1 VSGLTTDHPTG
12 DNVLAGRAVPGRGP
26 GVRTVDPRTGDPVG
40 PAAHDVDLEQ
50 LAAAIGAAAG
60 AAPVLRRDREARARL
75 LDAAAEGLDA
85 ATETLVATAD
95 LETALGEA
103 RLRGEVGR
111 TTGQLRRF
119 AAVIRDGRY
128 LDAVIDLADPATTPP
143 RPDLRRLLVP
153 LGPVAVF
160 GASNFPFAFSVAG
173 GDTASAL
180 AAGCPVVAK
189 AHPAHPGTSELVAR
203 IVADAVV
210 AVGLPPG
217 TFSLVH
223 GAEPAIGQAL
233 VTDRRIRAVGF
244 TGSFRGGRALVD
256 AAATRPEPI
265 PVYAEMGST
274 NPVVVTAAAAE
285 ADGAGIASALAGSL
299 LLSMGQFC
307 TKPGVV
313 VVPPG
318 DVGDRFVDALRDAV
332 TDADLH
338 PLLTPGIAE
347 AFSRGVGDVVGQGD
361 TEVLL
366 RDGRDG
372 PGTSRGPVLVQVGA
386 DAFLTDAS
394 LREERFGPFAIV
406 VRASAGEVGDVV
418 RSLGGVLV
426 ATAHLG
432 PAERGAE
439 VEALLEVLGEVAGR
453 VLVGGVPTGVAV
465 TAAQQHGGPYPATT
479 TPGTTSVGDRAIGRW
494 LRPVAYQDVPDEL
507 LPPELQDA
515 NPTGVLRTRA
525 GALTT
530 APVDHDPVQD
540 GA

>member
-1 VSGLTTDHPTG
+1 VSRLTTDDPTG
-12 DNVLAGRAVPGRGP
+12 DNVLAGEPVAGRGAS
-26 GVRTVDPRTGDPVG
+26 VRAVDPRTTEPVG

-50 LAAAIGAAAG
+50 LTTAIGAAAE
-60 AAPVLRRDREARARL
+60 AAEGLRRDRDARARL

-85 ATETLVATAD
+85 AADALVATAD
-95 LETALGEA
+95 LETALGA
-103 RLRGEVGR
+103 VRLRGEVGR
-111 TTGQLRRF
+111 TSGQLRRF
-119 AAVIRDGRY
+119 AAVVRDGRY
-128 LDAVIDLADPATTPP
+128 LDAVIDLADPSTTPP
-143 RPDLRRLLVP
+143 RPDLRRMLVP

-203 IVADAVV
+203 IVADAVD

-217 TFSLVH
+217 AFSLVH
-223 GAEPAIGQAL
+223 GADPAIGRAL
-233 VTDRRIRAVGF
+233 VTDPGIRAVGF
-244 TGSFRGGRALVD
+244 TGSFRGGRALFD
-256 AAATRPEPI
+256 AAAARPEPI

-274 NPVVVTAAAAE
+274 NPVVVTAAAVE
-285 ADGAGIASALAGSL
+285 ADGTAIASALAGSL
-299 LLSMGQFC
+299 LQGMGQFC

-318 DVGDRFVDALRDAV
+318 DLGDLFVDALRDAV
-332 TDADLH
+332 DDAELH

-347 AFSRGVGDVVGQGD
+347 AFGSGVDQVLDQAE
-361 TEVLL
+361 TEVVL

-372 PGTSRGPVLVQVGA
+372 PGTARGPVLVQVAA
-386 DAFLTDAS
+386 DAFLADAS

-406 VRASAGEVGDVV
+406 VRASAGEVSDVV

-432 PAERGAE
+432 PTERGDEAG
-439 VEALLEVLGEVAGR
+439 ALLEVLAEVAGR

-479 TPGTTSVGDRAIGRW
+479 APGTTSVGDRAIGRW
-494 LRPVAYQDVPDEL
+494 LRPVAYQDTPDTL

-515 NPTGVLRTRA
+515 NPTGILRTRA

-530 APVDHDPVQD
+530 APVDQAPVQD